1 MCNKNEKQRE
11 EQSAGTGIAEERF
24 DQWSMPLLWH
34 SYALQSRFQHNIRDL
49 QVQQPP
55 TSQQPSQELPSSSGD
70 TKDGEIYD
78 DNEYDFDLRGN
89 MNTYNNIIVSVKIK
103 FKFYF
108 HRTIVVN

>member
-1 MCNKNEKQRE
+1 MRSKEKNRVQAPALLRKDLINGPRHCFGIHMYCNPDF
-11 EQSAGTGIAEERF
+11 STTV
-24 DQWSMPLLWH
+24 
-34 SYALQSRFQHNIRDL
+34 RDL

-55 TSQQPSQELPSSSGD
+55 TSQQPSQEPPSSSGD

-89 MNTYNNIIVSVKIK
+89 KNTYNNIIVSVKIK

-108 HRTIVVN
+108 HRTI

>member
-1 MCNKNEKQRE
+1 MVH
-11 EQSAGTGIAEERF
+11 TT
-24 DQWSMPLLWH
+24 
-34 SYALQSRFQHNIRDL
+34 ALAFIRTAVQIFSTTVRDL

-55 TSQQPSQELPSSSGD
+55 TSQQPSQEPPSSSGD

-89 MNTYNNIIVSVKIK
+89 KNTYNNIIVSVKIK